1 MVWTAHGCVL
11 FHCSP
16 SACLAT
22 SLFLTTLLHEPR
34 AEHRELSSYQVQ
46 LFKHESSWREPEDQ
60 LHKVYT
66 SASPSINIKA
76 RLAQPSSKITG
87 HSVRSRSAI
96 PGTLLYAKI
105 SIHHGHAERRTPR
118 VMGPNLGT
126 EYDDAHIVVKLTIST
141 SDGPGADP
149 FRCSRLPDGG
159 HNRTCWNGSSF
170 GHRKRK
176 NARTRINVLRN
187 ELFTVE
193 APTHRVIVRYNR
205 HVNRMEN
212 QEKEYKGK
220 EGELEYPDRIFCYG
234 VTSPS
239 ERIALE

>member
-1 MVWTAHGCVL
+1 MWSYCYSLSLLRAHTRL
-11 FHCSP
+11 ESD
-16 SACLAT
+16 
-22 SLFLTTLLHEPR
+22 
-34 AEHRELSSYQVQ
+34 SS
-46 LFKHESSWREPEDQ
+46 DQ

-126 EYDDAHIVVKLTIST
+126 EYDDAHIVVKCLWRTFLASRIFGIWLGSVSQIGDGPWPVSTIST